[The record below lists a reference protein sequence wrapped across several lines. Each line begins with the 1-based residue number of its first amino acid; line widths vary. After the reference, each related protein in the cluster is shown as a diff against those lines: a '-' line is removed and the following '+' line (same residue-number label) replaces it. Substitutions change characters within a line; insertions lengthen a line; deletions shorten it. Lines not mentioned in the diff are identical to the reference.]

1 MSKNLNTKIIN
12 LFVLYLFSKKIYLKK
27 IIDKII
33 GTFRKKTYTSNTD
46 WIFGNNTCGFE
57 TFKSYAYTCISVR
70 AENIS
75 KAKIY
80 IYKKEDESTEQLYEH
95 PFLILIKKPNSR
107 KQSFTELL
115 YKITC
120 SLDLYGNAYLYI
132 QRDRKN
138 QPAGLYFLPANKI
151 KIILNDSMT
160 NIEAYEYNLN
170 TKRFQY
176 KASDIIHFQIPDP
189 DNNIEG
195 KSIIS
200 AFNLTLETDYLQN
213 LYQRN
218 FYKLDSSIGLIIES
232 ENNIDDTQIQRL
244 KNMITTL
251 YEGADNAGRTLILE
265 SGIKAKS
272 YRNSPKDVE
281 ILPSRKAIRD
291 EILSIFRVPKTI
303 LGISDDVNR
312 ANARESLRSF
322 YDNTIKPFARLCI
335 ESKLNV
341 FITEN
346 YGSEFFIEMDYS
358 FEIDRELQLKAIE
371 IYSKYNIA
379 TKDEIREMEG
389 FGKEKQKK

>member
-1 MSKNLNTKIIN
+1 
-12 LFVLYLFSKKIYLKK
+12 
-27 IIDKII
+27 
-33 GTFRKKTYTSNTD
+33 
-46 WIFGNNTCGFE
+46 
-57 TFKSYAYTCISVR
+57 
-70 AENIS
+70 
-75 KAKIY
+75 
-80 IYKKEDESTEQLYEH
+80 
-95 PFLILIKKPNSR
+95 
-107 KQSFTELL
+107 
-115 YKITC
+115 
-120 SLDLYGNAYLYI
+120 
-132 QRDRKN
+132 
-138 QPAGLYFLPANKI
+138 
-151 KIILNDSMT
+151 
-160 NIEAYEYNLN
+160 
-170 TKRFQY
+170 
-176 KASDIIHFQIPDP
+176 
-189 DNNIEG
+189 
-195 KSIIS
+195 
-200 AFNLTLETDYLQN
+200 
-213 LYQRN
+213 
-218 FYKLDSSIGLIIES
+218 
-232 ENNIDDTQIQRL
+232 
-244 KNMITTL
+244 MITTL